1 MSENLRI
8 VFFGSPDF
16 AVPALKALV
25 DGGHEVAAVVTQPD
39 RPKGRGRKTTPPPV
53 KSAALELG
61 LEVFQPANIKTEDFF
76 DAMSKISPDLFVVV
90 AFGQLLPQRLLDVP
104 EKGAINIHGSL
115 LPKYRGPAPIQW
127 AIINGETE
135 TGVTTMYMEKKL
147 DAGDMLLWRAT
158 PIYPDDTAGSLHD
171 RLSQIGAEL
180 LAETLDRLEKGNLN
194 ATAQDPSQATYAPM
208 LEKNDGRID
217 WEKPAQDIERF
228 IRGMSPWPGAFT
240 FLDKKRL
247 KIFKAQPAAGEK
259 DVAPGTILKGF
270 ENELRVAAGDGSA
283 LSVVELQGASGKRM
297 NIENFLRGNA
307 VAAGAVLS

>member
-1 MSENLRI
+1 MREKLRI

-53 KSAALELG
+53 KSAALELE
-61 LEVFQPANIKTEDFF
+61 LEVFQPASIKTEDFF

-180 LAETLDRLEKGNLN
+180 LAETLGRLEKGDLN
-194 ATAQDPSQATYAPM
+194 PTAQDPSQATYAPM

-217 WEKPAQDIERF
+217 WNKSAEHIERF

-247 KIFKAQPAAGEK
+247 KIFKAQPAAGKK
-259 DVAPGTILKGF
+259 DAAPGTVLEGF
-270 ENELRVAAGDGSA
+270 ENELRVAAGVGGA
-283 LSVVELQGASGKRM
+283 LSIVELQGASGKRM
-297 NIENFLRGNA
+297 NVENFLRGNA